1 MISTIFA
8 KELTRIFIA
17 LVFFLLLG
25 RITGNWLASFGFV
38 LFVYIIWI
46 YSKLYQINQWIEG
59 GLLDSKRP
67 ASDGAWERLIFLIHQ
82 KDKKS
87 KNRKA
92 KTNTLLKHFQ
102 GVVRGL
108 PFATV
113 VLNDM
118 NEIEWANTMSAELL
132 QIKPKTDRGQRID
145 NLIRD
150 PKFHSMLLNK
160 TENEIE
166 ITSPFSKEV
175 TLSLRTLP
183 FQTNSTLLVV
193 RDISERTRLVS
204 RQATFVDNASHEL
217 KTPLTSIYGYLSI
230 LKTSKNINK
239 AEKEMIEDSFEQTE
253 SMVELIDDLLFLS
266 RLDSKLMLNS
276 LFETVSMATIIKK
289 EADKSSNIDTYS
301 EESLYLQVM

>member
-1 MISTIFA
+1 MISSIFA

-17 LVFFLLLG
+17 LVFFLLIG

-46 YSKLYQINQWIEG
+46 YSKLYQINQWIES

-67 ASDGAWERLIFLIHQ
+67 AADGAWERLIFLIHQ
-82 KDKKS
+82 EDKKS

-102 GVVRGL
+102 GIVRGL

-145 NLIRD
+145 NLIRE
-150 PKFHSMLLNK
+150 PKFHSMLLDK

-183 FQTNSTLLVV
+183 FQT
-193 RDISERTRLVS
+193 RLN
-204 RQATFVDNASHEL
+204 Q
-217 KTPLTSIYGYLSI
+217 
-230 LKTSKNINK
+230 
-239 AEKEMIEDSFEQTE
+239 
-253 SMVELIDDLLFLS
+253 
-266 RLDSKLMLNS
+266 LDQN
-276 LFETVSMATIIKK
+276 
-289 EADKSSNIDTYS
+289 
-301 EESLYLQVM
+301 

>member
-132 QIKPKTDRGQRID
+132 QIKPSQKRIEAKE
-145 NLIRD
+145 LIT
-150 PKFHSMLLNK
+150 LY
-160 TENEIE
+160 EI
-166 ITSPFSKEV
+166 
-175 TLSLRTLP
+175 
-183 FQTNSTLLVV
+183 QNSTQCCL
-193 RDISERTRLVS
+193 TRL
-204 RQATFVDNASHEL
+204 RMKL
-217 KTPLTSIYGYLSI
+217 KLPR
-230 LKTSKNINK
+230 
-239 AEKEMIEDSFEQTE
+239 
-253 SMVELIDDLLFLS
+253 
-266 RLDSKLMLNS
+266 RLARK
-276 LFETVSMATIIKK
+276 
-289 EADKSSNIDTYS
+289 
-301 EESLYLQVM
+301 

>member
-118 NEIEWANTMSAELL
+118 NEIESAALF
-132 QIKPKTDRGQRID
+132 
-145 NLIRD
+145 NLSTD
-150 PKFHSMLLNK
+150 PKEETDVASQYPEMVK
-160 TENEIE
+160 K
-166 ITSPFSKEV
+166 ITKIADSV
-175 TLSLRTLP
+175 
-183 FQTNSTLLVV
+183 
-193 RDISERTRLVS
+193 RLVLGD
-204 RQATFVDNASHEL
+204 QL
-217 KTPLTSIYGYLSI
+217 KGIKGREVRPVGR
-230 LKTSKNINK
+230 
-239 AEKEMIEDSFEQTE
+239 
-253 SMVELIDDLLFLS
+253 V
-266 RLDSKLMLNS
+266 LN
-276 LFETVSMATIIKK
+276 
-289 EADKSSNIDTYS
+289 
-301 EESLYLQVM
+301 